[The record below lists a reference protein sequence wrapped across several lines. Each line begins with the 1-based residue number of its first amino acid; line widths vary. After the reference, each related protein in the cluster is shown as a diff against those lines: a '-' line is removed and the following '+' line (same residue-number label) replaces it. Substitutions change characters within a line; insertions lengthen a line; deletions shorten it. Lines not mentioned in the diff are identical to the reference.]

1 MSYSCCRSFV
11 LCFANYTHR
20 DHFNICLTTLNFC
33 QAEIIFTLLPF
44 IFHQVKL
51 YSFLASLPFSCFP
64 LWSLSSQIHS
74 CPIHPTRV
82 VSSEALDKSSRFT
95 DSRSAPPEVKIR
107 EIEIHEHFSFLKRDY
122 KLESIRVRNFWV
134 YWTTHHKFHP

>member
-20 DHFNICLTTLNFC
+20 DHFNNCLTTLYFC
-33 QAEIIFTLLPF
+33 QVEITFTLLPF

-51 YSFLASLPFSCFP
+51 SSFLASLPFSCFP

-74 CPIHPTRV
+74 CPIRPTGV
-82 VSSEALDKSSRFT
+82 VSSEALDNSRQFAR
-95 DSRSAPPEVKIR
+95 SQSAPPEIK
-107 EIEIHEHFSFLKRDY
+107 IHEIVIHERFSFLKF
-122 KLESIRVRNFWV
+122 ESIHVLKALWV
-134 YWTTHHKFHP
+134 YWTTFHKFHP